1 MTRDL
6 SQELSAAFDHATLR
20 AATQRLR
27 TGPHWQAANIIL
39 TRHDTA
45 REQERISYQRDFQVR
60 LSDARAAVL
69 KERAGRQLIHPSPR
83 GVRQNTAASVEAQAQ
98 SRVRRDH
105 AQTLARIDA
114 SEAKDLKTLMDRAGL
129 QPKPAQKA
137 GMQRTFRAATQRH
150 RLKP

>member
-6 SQELSAAFDHATLR
+6 SQELAAAFDHATLR
-20 AATQRLR
+20 AAAQRLR

-39 TRHDTA
+39 TRHHKA
-45 REQERISYQRDFQVR
+45 RQQERTSYQRDFQVR
-60 LSDARAAVL
+60 LSDARAVIL

-83 GVRQNTAASVEAQAQ
+83 GARQNAAASVEVQAQ

-114 SEAKDLKTLMDRAGL
+114 SEAKDLKTVMDRAG
-129 QPKPAQKA
+129 QQQKSPQKTA
-137 GMQRTFRAATQRH
+137 MQRTFRAASQRH